1 MFLPLLQRYYIVIKN
16 IAMLYLFSIASIVFP
31 LLTLPYLTRVLSVDC
46 YGIITYVKSCLT
58 YFTIFLEFGFLL
70 SATKDIVNADN
81 DTAIMS
87 QIVGTVMLAKLLLCF
102 IAVLITFSL
111 FEVLPILRDNK
122 LFTLLSL
129 SAVAINAFIPDYL
142 FRGINAM
149 NVITYRFILCKS
161 ISVLLTFV
169 FVKNDSGLFMLPI
182 LDLATSI
189 LALIL
194 SIVCMYKQGIKILW
208 VPFRYVIL
216 KLKESCLYF
225 ISNFAT
231 TAFGAL
237 CTILIGVYL
246 DIKFVAYW
254 SLSMMLV
261 SAAQALFAPIMNGVY
276 PYMISTRDL
285 HLIKKILLVFMP
297 MICIACGIAYLQAP
311 WLLHIIGGE
320 KYVAATLIFRM
331 LLPVVIISFPAMLLG
346 WPCLGAI
353 NKYKE
358 TSMTTITASIFQII
372 SLMLLIFFNHFTI
385 VNVIIARTA
394 TEALLCVTRGFYC
407 YRYRAYFQLIT
418 SYRK

>member
-1 MFLPLLQRYYIVIKN
+1 MMFLPLLQRYYIVIKN

-58 YFTIFLEFGFLL
+58 YLTIFLEFGFLL

-87 QIVGTVMLAKLLLCF
+87 KIVGTVMLAKLLLCF

-182 LDLATSI
+182 LDLGTSI

-254 SLSMMLV
+254 SLSIMLV

-311 WLLHIIGGE
+311 LLLHIIGGE

-331 LLPVVIISFPAMLLG
+331 LLPVVIISFPAMLFG

-372 SLMLLIFFNHFTI
+372 SLMLLIFVNHFTI
-385 VNVIIARTA
+385 VNVIIVRTA
-394 TEALLCVTRGFYC
+394 TETLLCVTRGFYC
-407 YRYRAYFQLIT
+407 YRYRTYFSANNIT
-418 SYRK
+418 

>member
-320 KYVAATLIFRM
+320 NMSQR
-331 LLPVVIISFPAMLLG
+331 
-346 WPCLGAI
+346 
-353 NKYKE
+353 
-358 TSMTTITASIFQII
+358 
-372 SLMLLIFFNHFTI
+372 H
-385 VNVIIARTA
+385 
-394 TEALLCVTRGFYC
+394 
-407 YRYRAYFQLIT
+407 
-418 SYRK
+418 

>member
-1 MFLPLLQRYYIVIKN
+1 MMFLSLLQRYYIVIKN
-16 IAMLYLFSIASIVFP
+16 ISMLYLFSIANIVFP
-31 LLTLPYLTRVLSVDC
+31 LLTLPYLTRILSVEC

-81 DTAIMS
+81 NTVIMS
-87 QIVGTVMLAKLLLCF
+87 KIVGTVMLAKLLLCF

-111 FEVLPILRDNK
+111 FEILSILRENK

-129 SAVAINAFIPDYL
+129 AAVAINAFIPDYL

-161 ISVLLTFV
+161 ISVFLTFV
-169 FVKNDSGLFMLPI
+169 FVKNDSGLLMLPI

-189 LALIL
+189 LALVL
-194 SIVCMYKQGIKILW
+194 SIVYMYKQGIKILR
-208 VPFRYVIL
+208 VSFRHVIL
-216 KLKESCLYF
+216 KLNDSFMYF

-237 CTILIGVYL
+237 CTVLIGVYL
-246 DIKFVAYW
+246 DIEDVAYW
-254 SLSMMLV
+254 SLSIMLV
-261 SAAQALFAPIMNGVY
+261 GAAQAFFAPIMNGVY

-297 MICIACGIAYLQAP
+297 MICIACSIAYLQAP
-311 WLLHIIGGE
+311 LLLHIIGGE

-331 LLPVVIISFPAMLLG
+331 LLPVVVLSFPSMLFG

-358 TSMTTITASIFQII
+358 TSVTTVVASLFQII
-372 SLMLLIFFNHFTI
+372 LLMLLISVNHFTI
-385 VNVIIARTA
+385 VNIILARTA

-407 YRYRAYFQLIT
+407 YKYRTYFSANNIT
-418 SYRK
+418 